1 MIANRAGRYVTTSPD
16 DAWLSALDQ
25 DPQAW
30 PAPESASGSSAQ
42 PARSGGQR
50 VARRPLRPNFG
61 SPKTAREFTRR
72 TLATW
77 DIEALYN
84 DVAVVVSELVTN
96 ALCHGLHDASYSAL
110 ARPIHL
116 MLLARED
123 RVVTAVIDPSDRTP
137 MLAAAQQM
145 SETGRGLRIVA
156 VMSDAWG
163 WVPFAAGG
171 KAVWAAFDIPGRTP
185 GHG

>member
-1 MIANRAGRYVTTSPD
+1 M
-16 DAWLSALDQ
+16 
-25 DPQAW
+25 
-30 PAPESASGSSAQ
+30 
-42 PARSGGQR
+42 
-50 VARRPLRPNFG
+50 ARRPLRPNLG

-72 TLATW
+72 TFSAW
-77 DIEALYN
+77 NIEDLYN
-84 DVAVVVSELVTN
+84 DVSVVVSELVTN
-96 ALCHGLHDASYSAL
+96 ALCHGLNEASYSAL

-123 RVVTAVIDPSDRTP
+123 RVLSAVIDPSDKTP
-137 MLAAAQQM
+137 ALAPAKHF

-171 KAVWAAFDIPGRTP
+171 KAVWAAFDMPGGTS
-185 GHG
+185 GGY